1 MDSDKDGS
9 LSSAAADK
17 AASTVP
23 ADVITHATPFQ
34 AALYVTLRSRYFWA
48 MLVYLVTSIALF
60 ANDFVGGVN
69 EKNKVYFTFA
79 VIHLVNAAQFAWSWD
94 EKDFLDFE
102 LFPEYI
108 NVIEAMLYVFSS
120 TLYGHLYTSNDEQAG
135 YTPQYYVCRRLELI
149 ASALEVFA
157 SVGWIF
163 VWYRMFIEKIGPSLT
178 AVPYRGLSFWDPD
191 FHASWSLV
199 LAAGLY
205 VWYNIKVSK
214 IPGDYEIDRLYLLAD
229 GVYVFNSICYM
240 LSTLRDYGW
249 GHVLCN
255 WDSIGDYHDEERMP
269 LKQDSADRSI
279 ASATA
284 HLVVH
289 GDDGKMML
297 RPV

>member
-1 MDSDKDGS
+1 MMDSDKDGS
-9 LSSAAADK
+9 LASAAAAGDT
-17 AASTVP
+17 SPVSHEFNS
-23 ADVITHATPFQ
+23 VLHA
-34 AALYVTLRSRYFWA
+34 TLRSRYFWA

-79 VIHLVNAAQFAWSWD
+79 VIHLGNAAQFAWSWD
-94 EKDFLDFE
+94 EKSFLDFE

-120 TLYGHLYTSNDEQAG
+120 TLYGRLYTSNDDQAG
-135 YTPQYYVCRRLELI
+135 YTPEYYVCRRLEMI

-163 VWYRMFIEKIGPSLT
+163 VWYRMFTDKFGPSLT
-178 AVPYRGLSFWDPD
+178 AVPYRGLSLWDPD

-205 VWYNIKVSK
+205 VLYNIKVSR

-255 WDSIGDYHDEERMP
+255 WDSLGDYQDEERMP
-269 LKQDSADRSI
+269 LKQGSSDRSI

-284 HLVVH
+284 HLV
-289 GDDGKMML
+289 GEDEDGKL
-297 RPV
+297 VLHPL